1 MQYSSYF
8 INEVARKATD
18 GKKKKVK
25 KMVFKGFT
33 V

>member
-1 MQYSSYF
+1 MQYSSF
-8 INEVARKATD
+8 CINEVAREATD
-18 GKKKKVK
+18 GKKKVK